1 MQLSVML
8 CFQILLRGCDWSP
21 HAVSSR
27 YYRFLLLVLCGH
39 SDILAV
45 GSSLHGALLSLQY
58 SDFSVL
64 N

>member
-8 CFQILLRGCDWSP
+8 CFQILLRGCDWGTY
-21 HAVSSR
+21 ALSSR

-58 SDFSVL
+58 SDFPVL